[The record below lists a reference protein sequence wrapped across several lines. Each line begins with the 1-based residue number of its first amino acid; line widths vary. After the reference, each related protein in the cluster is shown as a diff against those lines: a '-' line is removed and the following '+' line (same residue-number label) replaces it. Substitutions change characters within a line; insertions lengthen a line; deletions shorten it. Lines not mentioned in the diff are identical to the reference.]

1 MENEIIVGLD
11 IGTTKIACFVGVRN
25 EKDKGKIKILGYGK
39 TDSDG
44 VEFGAVRNVEMAAKS
59 IKKAVEQA
67 SNQANVLIDEV
78 WVGVAGQ
85 HIKSRPSHG
94 YISIPA
100 DHELITQEDVEMLRD
115 QQNKTMLEPGESILH
130 VFAQKYIVD
139 GVPLSPD
146 MPPVGVAGKTLEA
159 EFHMVTANI
168 SNLQNIRL
176 AVHKAD
182 LKIKD
187 IVLEPVASALAVLD
201 DRDRDAGVA
210 MVDIGGGTTDMAI
223 FCDKIIRYTSVI
235 PLAGNAITNDIRENF
250 HILRNQA
257 ESLKVKFGSCI
268 VQAVNENDVISIPG
282 IRSQTPHEVGVK
294 ALANVINIRTRM
306 IMDQV
311 DYDIKLSGLKKSLIG
326 GVVLTGGGA
335 KLKDISDLCEL
346 VTGVK
351 TRIGTPDEHL
361 DPESAGFAELN
372 HPMYATGIGLVLYG
386 FMKIDEEEKALAAK
400 KTSHRKDIFFGMP
413 DAVVPES
420 EQEPEP
426 EPKNGKEKN
435 KKTSDDSNKLSF
447 LRRIGD
453 TIRQI
458 VTDDEIDQPEK

>member
-11 IGTTKIACFVGVRN
+11 IGTTKIACFVGIRG
-25 EKDKGKIKILGYGK
+25 EKGKVKILGYGK

-44 VEFGAVRNVEMAAKS
+44 VEFGAVRNVELASKS
-59 IKKAVEQA
+59 VRKAVEQA
-67 SNQANVLIDEV
+67 SNQANVEIEEV

-94 YISIPA
+94 YITIPA
-100 DHELITQEDVEMLRD
+100 DHELITQEDVELLNE
-115 QQNKTMLEPGESILH
+115 QQNKTMLDPGESILH

-168 SNLQNIRL
+168 NNLQNIKL
-176 AVHKAD
+176 AVNMAG

-201 DRDRDAGVA
+201 DGDRDAGVA

-235 PLAGNAITNDIRENF
+235 PLAGNAITNDIRTNF
-250 HILRNQA
+250 QILRNQA

-268 VQAVNENDVISIPG
+268 VQAVNDNDVISIPG
-282 IRSQTPHEVGVK
+282 IRSQAAHEVSVK
-294 ALANVINIRTRM
+294 ALANVINMRTRM

-311 DYDIKLSGLKKSLIG
+311 DYDIKMSGLKKSLIG
-326 GVVLTGGGA
+326 GIVLTGGGA
-335 KLKDISDLCEL
+335 KLKDLSDFCEL

-361 DPESAGFAELN
+361 DKESTGYAELS
-372 HPMYATGIGLVLYG
+372 HPMFATGIGLVLYG
-386 FMKIDEEEKALAAK
+386 FMKIEEEEKALAAK
-400 KTSHRKDIFFGMP
+400 KSKRRKDIFFGMP
-413 DAVVPES
+413 DAEVPE
-420 EQEPEP
+420 
-426 EPKNGKEKN
+426 
-435 KKTSDDSNKLSF
+435 
-447 LRRIGD
+447 
-453 TIRQI
+453 
-458 VTDDEIDQPEK
+458 TDDEPEIETKKDTQKTKKPEDVSKKIGFLQRIGATIRTIVADDVTDEPEK